1 MKQLDFE
8 RIGHVVAERLRRRF
22 ENITIIEVKVS
33 PDIDRDGE
41 DILRI
46 EVVFEGELKG
56 HDVKQVA
63 GAARHLRPALKEID
77 ADLFPLLS
85 FVSRVDYGR
94 GRLRGEAY

>member
-1 MKQLDFE
+1 MKELNFGQ
-8 RIGHVVAERLRRRF
+8 IGNVVAERLSRDF
-22 ENITIIEVKVS
+22 ENITIIDVKVA
-33 PDIDRDGE
+33 PDVDRDGE

-56 HDVKQVA
+56 RDIKQVA
-63 GAARHLRPALKEID
+63 GAVRRLRPALREID

-94 GRLRGEAY
+94 GRVRGEAC